1 MEYAEPRK
9 FITTFE
15 VYFFLDQ
22 IISLFMANGLSTLSK
37 LMTISNVWG
46 KLGNT
51 NMVQAKNYRT
61 ELDTKI

>member
-1 MEYAEPRK
+1 
-9 FITTFE
+9 
-15 VYFFLDQ
+15 
-22 IISLFMANGLSTLSK
+22 MANGLSTLSK

-61 ELDTKI
+61 ELDTKNLNTFQNRDKQQTVDVFII

>member
-1 MEYAEPRK
+1 
-9 FITTFE
+9 
-15 VYFFLDQ
+15 
-22 IISLFMANGLSTLSK
+22 MANGLSTLSK

-61 ELDTKI
+61 ELDTKNLNTFQNRDTQQTVDVFMI

>member
-1 MEYAEPRK
+1 
-9 FITTFE
+9 
-15 VYFFLDQ
+15 
-22 IISLFMANGLSTLSK
+22 MANGLSTLSK

-61 ELDTKI
+61 ELDTKNLNTFQNRDKQQTVDVIII